1 MGVFTSKP
9 ARPATVPTDTII
21 PLHSKDDTK
30 SLRPFVLDFTLCFD
44 DVLDAEKLR
53 SSLERLMEIGDWRKL
68 GARLRLNDAG
78 KLEYHI
84 PASFNAQR
92 PAFRYSHMEY
102 ETSISEHPLA
112 SKLPRP
118 TSRPAVLNRTDEFQS
133 LLRRQGGPTKLED
146 YLDSDDGQLSLHI
159 VCFSDAT
166 LVTLTWPHTFLDAMG
181 RRALYDAWLCV
192 LNGREADVLPLHGF
206 SSDPLAGL
214 GTQPTEPYALEK
226 HQITGFAFFLFALRY
241 AFELIWYPAE
251 EMRIIC
257 LPAPHLNAMKATAL
271 SELCA
276 SSPDTDTDT
285 DTDTKPFLSDG
296 DVISAWLAR
305 LALSPTLPQSSPRTV
320 LIMNAF
326 GLRGVLANDLLPPR
340 KAYIANASNSV
351 HALLPAHEILTR
363 PLSYTACAVRHSIAQ
378 QGTRAQIEALAAIER
393 ATYASSGRSPV
404 FGDRSMKLVVVSNWT
419 KTKLF
424 ELDFSAAVVK
434 AGVEVGLGRRH
445 GVGRPRYVHSCPY
458 SNGVPIRNAFPVFGR
473 DAQGNYWM
481 SGMLRAET
489 WRSIEEGFKR
499 EL

>member
-9 ARPATVPTDTII
+9 ARPAKVPTDTTI

-53 SSLERLMEIGDWRKL
+53 NSLERLMEIGDWRKL

-84 PASFNAQR
+84 PASFDAQR
-92 PAFRYSHMEY
+92 PAFRYSHMTY

-112 SKLPRP
+112 SKLPKP
-118 TSRPAVLNRTDEFQS
+118 TSRPAVLNNTDEFQS
-133 LLRRQGGPTKLED
+133 LLRLKDGPTKLED
-146 YLDSDDGQLSLHI
+146 YLNSDDGQLSLHI
-159 VCFSDAT
+159 VSFSNAT
-166 LVTLTWPHTFLDAMG
+166 LITLTWPHTFLDAMG
-181 RRALYDAWLCV
+181 RRALYDAWIHV

-206 SSDPLAGL
+206 AADPLATL

-226 HQITGFAFFLFALRY
+226 HQIKGFAFFIFAIRY
-241 AFELIWYPAE
+241 AFELI
-251 EMRIIC
+251 C
-257 LPAPHLNAMKATAL
+257 THLNAMKATAL
-271 SELCA
+271 SELSA
-276 SSPDTDTDT
+276 SSPDTDTKA
-285 DTDTKPFLSDG
+285 KPFLSDG

-305 LALSPTLPQSSPRTV
+305 LALSPTLPQSSTRTV
-320 LIMNAF
+320 LLMNAF
-326 GLRGVLANDLLPPR
+326 GLRGVLANDLLPPH

-363 PLSYTACAVRHSIAQ
+363 PLSYTASQVRRSITQ

-393 ATYASSGRSPV
+393 ATYTSSGRSPV
-404 FGDRSMKLVVVSNWT
+404 FGDSSMKLIVISNWT

-434 AGVEVGLGRRH
+434 AGVELDRRSH

-473 DAQGNYWM
+473 DAEGNYWM
-481 SGMLRAET
+481 SGTLRVET
-489 WRSIEEGFKR
+489 WRKIEEGFKK